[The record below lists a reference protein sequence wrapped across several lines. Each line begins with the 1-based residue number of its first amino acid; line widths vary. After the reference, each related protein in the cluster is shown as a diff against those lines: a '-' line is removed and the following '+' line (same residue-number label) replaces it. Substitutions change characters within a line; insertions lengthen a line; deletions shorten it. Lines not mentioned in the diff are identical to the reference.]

1 MGSQRRFCK
10 WLVGVL
16 AIGAVTASQARML
29 EAASYQPQS
38 FGASGSKQTL
48 SCNTTAN
55 SNVLVCP
62 TTGDFT
68 VGEGIKVDGGGATV
82 TVSAPPAPSV
92 TPGCVGY
99 QCVGSGSTSYSY
111 AIAAVDSNGGLSQ
124 AGATT
129 TMQDGVSQLHGG
141 GSTQSYNSL
150 TWQTVSGAVGY
161 LIYRAI
167 GSGSL
172 TLMDVSQG
180 PYNGYKDYGRP
191 NIQGAVFPATP
202 SASAIPGDL
211 YGTIVS
217 LSGGRITIAGGVPG
231 ITQTATVEHDD
242 TAAFQAMVAAL
253 PNSGSTVVIPAGTY
267 NLNICTQGAGYPYLL
282 SLANKNNLVMSGA
295 RTATVLAF
303 SQCKQYYFEGFGY
316 GLSTEPYI
324 ASGSL
329 YDSTAYEQ
337 QTLYPMAPAVIGNSQ
352 VTVASAS
359 DANNFAP
366 GDYIY
371 IRTGQTDPTG
381 TQQPDAE
388 LNSVVSANSSTG
400 VITLLW
406 PLEKSYQTE
415 CTPLP
420 STVANCSG
428 GGSSLPMGVSKVT
441 ANTTRNLLIADLTVN
456 ADVAPIVFD
465 VNQLDGFTMYNVTA
479 NVGNLLTIGDARHIS
494 VYNNQVTDWDG
505 SAESIGAKGVSDV
518 TLYNNSWTALTDL
531 ILQANEGTTNLVVN
545 NNSFI
550 TSGAPSF
557 PSYNNVLTLR
567 TVCHSA
573 SITNN
578 KFVNHDGDSVA
589 RLDPGCDGTIQLS
602 NNTFQSSLATSVYA
616 AWVAP
621 PLPTVNANVIKG
633 NLGPIVNS
641 NNVPIH

>member
-1 MGSQRRFCK
+1 M
-10 WLVGVL
+10 
-16 AIGAVTASQARML
+16 
-29 EAASYQPQS
+29 
-38 FGASGSKQTL
+38 
-48 SCNTTAN
+48 
-55 SNVLVCP
+55 
-62 TTGDFT
+62 
-68 VGEGIKVDGGGATV
+68 
-82 TVSAPPAPSV
+82 
-92 TPGCVGY
+92 
-99 QCVGSGSTSYSY
+99 
-111 AIAAVDSNGGLSQ
+111 
-124 AGATT
+124 
-129 TMQDGVSQLHGG
+129 
-141 GSTQSYNSL
+141 
-150 TWQTVSGAVGY
+150 
-161 LIYRAI
+161 
-167 GSGSL
+167 
-172 TLMDVSQG
+172 
-180 PYNGYKDYGRP
+180 
-191 NIQGAVFPATP
+191 
-202 SASAIPGDL
+202 
-211 YGTIVS
+211 
-217 LSGGRITIAGGVPG
+217 
-231 ITQTATVEHDD
+231 
-242 TAAFQAMVAAL
+242 
-253 PNSGSTVVIPAGTY
+253 IPAGTY

-282 SLANKNNLVMSGA
+282 SLANKNNVVISGA
-295 RTATVLAF
+295 RSATVLAF

-337 QTLYPMAPAVIGNSQ
+337 QTLYPMAPATIGTSQ
-352 VTVASAS
+352 VTVATAS
-359 DANNFAP
+359 DASNFAP

-371 IRTGQTDPTG
+371 IRTGQTNPTG
-381 TQQPDAE
+381 TEQPDAE
-388 LNSVVSANSSTG
+388 LNSVVSANASTG

-420 STVANCSG
+420 STAANCSG

-465 VNQLDGFTMYNVTA
+465 VDQVDGFIMYNVTA
-479 NVGNLLTIGDARHIS
+479 NVGNLITIGDARHIS

-589 RLDPGCDGTIQLS
+589 RLDPGCDGTILLS

-621 PLPTVNANVIKG
+621 PLPTVNSNVIKG

-641 NNVPIH
+641 SNVPIH